1 MHISYHKNA
10 LYNELLFHENCL
22 DSAIERDD
30 LSETEIIHTERD
42 NPPIKNSIKVLS
54 SNWSKSHS
62 TRADSDFFSQNRR
75 YLYTHGIGQYNTSVC
90 DISMAFSILTQL
102 SRGWISSKAQKV
114 LFTRI
119 SISNKCFIQKVLL
132 REVVAPRT
140 IINTGKL
147 WRS

>member
-22 DSAIERDD
+22 DSAIGRDD

-62 TRADSDFFSQNRR
+62 TRADSLAPTRSPGSHSVRR
-75 YLYTHGIGQYNTSVC
+75 SPPNH
-90 DISMAFSILTQL
+90 M
-102 SRGWISSKAQKV
+102 
-114 LFTRI
+114 
-119 SISNKCFIQKVLL
+119 
-132 REVVAPRT
+132 
-140 IINTGKL
+140 
-147 WRS
+147 